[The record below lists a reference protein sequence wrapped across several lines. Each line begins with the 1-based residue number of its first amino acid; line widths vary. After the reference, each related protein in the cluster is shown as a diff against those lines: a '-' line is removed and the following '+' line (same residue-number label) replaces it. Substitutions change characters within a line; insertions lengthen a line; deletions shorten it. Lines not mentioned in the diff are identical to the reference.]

1 MTQAVPLTEIWRG
14 DILESVHSGHA
25 VVCNGS
31 GDIVDSWGDAD
42 KIVLPRSSSKMI
54 QALPLV
60 ESGAADA
67 AGLTPKQLALACAS
81 HNASEIHSIAV
92 NDWLSTMGMSDDDFR
107 CGPEE
112 PRDIDVRNTLI
123 RCGDPVCQVHNNC
136 SGKHAGFL
144 TLSKHLGAGPEY
156 IDPAHPI
163 QRAIEA
169 TFEEVTQANHAGF
182 VVDGCSAPNHATSV
196 HNMAKAMA
204 FFANAKEGG
213 GTRETAAARLRN
225 AMAQHPEYVAG
236 ETRACTKLMR
246 AMGHKV
252 AIKTGAEGYF
262 VAMLPEQGLGIALK
276 IADGATRASEATLT
290 TLLVKYGALD
300 AAHPVVAD
308 YIDAPILNRRN
319 VTTGYMRP
327 AAVLR

>member
-1 MTQAVPLTEIWRG
+1 MTQPVPMTEIWRG
-14 DILESVHSGHA
+14 DILESQHNGHA
-25 VVCNGS
+25 VVCNGA
-31 GDIVDSWGDAD
+31 GEIVDSWGDAN

-54 QALPLV
+54 QALPLI

-67 AGLTPKQLALACAS
+67 AGLSPKQLALACAS
-81 HNASEIHSIAV
+81 HNASEIHNTAV
-92 NDWLSTMGMSDDDFR
+92 NDWLTTLGFSDDDFR

-112 PRDIDVRNTLI
+112 PRDIDVNTARI
-123 RCGDPVCQVHNNC
+123 RCDGPVCQVHNNC
-136 SGKHAGFL
+136 SGKHSGFL
-144 TLSKHLGAGPEY
+144 TLTKHLSAGPDY

-163 QRAIEA
+163 QRMIEA

-182 VVDGCSAPNHATSV
+182 VIDGCSAPNHATSLR
-196 HNMAKAMA
+196 NMARAMA
-204 FFANAKEGG
+204 FFATAKEGG

-225 AMAQHPEYVAG
+225 AMAQHPDYVAG

-252 AIKTGAEGYF
+252 AIKTGAEGYY

-276 IADGATRASEATLT
+276 IADGTTRAAECTIAA
-290 TLLVKYGALD
+290 LLVKYGALD
-300 AAHPVVAD
+300 PAHPVVGD
-308 YIDAPILNRRN
+308 YIDAPIRNRRN

-327 AAVLR
+327 TAALR